1 MSSPFAESTQK
12 SPSKN
17 FWQGERVRLRGIEPE
32 DAAIFHK
39 WNYDTEMARIVD
51 FLWPPT
57 SLAGTQAWAQK
68 MATQEFKDDMLT
80 SAIEDQEGNLVG
92 SINSHSTNR
101 RTGTFGYGVA
111 IGEEYRGRGYGSEA
125 ITLLLRYFFEELR
138 YQKATVT
145 VYAFNTASIA
155 LHEKLGFQ
163 LEGRVR
169 RMVYTKGQYFDEF
182 FFGMTSEEF
191 AERYGN

>member
-1 MSSPFAESTQK
+1 MSSLFAKSTQNPSSK
-12 SPSKN
+12 S

-80 SAIEDQEGNLVG
+80 SAIVDQEGNLVG

-101 RTGTFGYGVA
+101 RTGTFGYGIA

-125 ITLLLRYFFEELR
+125 VTLLLRYFFEELR

-145 VYAFNTASIA
+145 VYAFNTASMA

-163 LEGRVR
+163 LEGRIR
-169 RMVYTKGQYFDEF
+169 RMVYTKGQYFDEL